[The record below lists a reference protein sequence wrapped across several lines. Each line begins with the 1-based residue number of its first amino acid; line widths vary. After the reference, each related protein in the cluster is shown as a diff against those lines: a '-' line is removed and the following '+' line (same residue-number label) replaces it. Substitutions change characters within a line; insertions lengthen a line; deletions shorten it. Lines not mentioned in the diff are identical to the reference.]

1 MNKRHLRWLLV
12 VLVLLAIGAY
22 FLFDLGHYFSLEYV
36 KSRQQAF
43 QSYYAAHRLLT
54 LLTYMGVYVLV
65 TALSVPGAVVLT
77 LAGGLM
83 FGLLVATVV
92 VSFAST
98 IGATLA
104 FLAARFVLRDA
115 VQRRFAQ
122 RLRRVN
128 EGVEREG
135 AFYLFTLRLIA
146 AVPFFLINLLMGLTR
161 IPTWRFFWVSQLGM
175 LPGTLV
181 YVNAGTQLGR
191 IEALGDIFSPGLIVS
206 LALLGVFPLAA
217 KRVAEFLRARRRRRR
232 FPAPSTCD
240 YNLVV
245 IGAGSGGLVAAYIA
259 AALKAKVA
267 LVERERMGGDCLNTG
282 CVPSKA
288 LIRTARFVA
297 DARRATALGLER
309 VELEMNFAQ
318 VMERVQRA
326 IRKVEPHDSVERYTA
341 LGVECLAGEATLR
354 SPYEVEVAG
363 RVLTTRNIVIATG
376 ARPLVPP
383 IEGLDEVGYL
393 TSDTVWE
400 LRRLPRR
407 LLVIGGGP
415 IGCELAQAFQVLG
428 AQVTLMER
436 AQRLLTVEDEDV
448 SEVLQRRFET
458 DGIRILVGHEA
469 VRFGRD
475 QGVKYVSCDASG
487 TEVRVEFDE
496 VLVALGRRPSVEG
509 FGLERLGVVL
519 NDRGGV
525 ETDSWART
533 NFPNIF
539 ACGDVTGSYQFTHT
553 AAHQAWYA
561 TVNAL
566 LRPWKR
572 FKVDYR
578 SIPWCTFTTPEVA
591 HVGMNEQQ
599 AHSQG
604 VAFEV
609 TRYPLSELDRAIVD
623 EDDDGFVKVL
633 TAPGRD
639 RILGATIVGAHAGEM
654 IAEFVTAMRHRL
666 GLNKILG
673 TIHVYP
679 TFSEANKYAAGAW
692 KRAHAPQRVLGWLGR
707 FQSRRRGG

>member
-12 VLVLLAIGAY
+12 ALVLLAIGAY
-22 FLFDLGHYFSLEYV
+22 FLFNLGQYLSLDYL

-43 QSYYAAHRLLT
+43 QSYYAAHRLVT
-54 LLTYMGVYVLV
+54 LITYMGVYVLV
-65 TALSVPGAVVLT
+65 TALSVPGAAILT

-83 FGLLVATVV
+83 FGLLVGTVV

-122 RLRRVN
+122 RLRRIN

-161 IPTWRFFWVSQLGM
+161 IRTWRFFWVSQLGM

-217 KRVAEFLRARRRRRR
+217 KRVAGYLRARRQRRKY
-232 FPAPSTCD
+232 PAPSSCD

-297 DARRATALGLER
+297 DARRASALGLR
-309 VELEMNFAQ
+309 RVNVELDFAE
-318 VMERVQRA
+318 VMQRVQRI

-341 LGVECLAGEATLR
+341 LGVECLTGEAMLR
-354 SPYEVEVAG
+354 SPYEIQVAD

-400 LRRLPRR
+400 LRRLPQR

-415 IGCELAQAFQVLG
+415 IGCELAQAFRLLG
-428 AQVTLMER
+428 AEVTVVER
-436 AQRLLTVEDEDV
+436 ARRLLAVEDEDV
-448 SEVLQRRFET
+448 SEILERRFEA
-458 DGIRILVGHEA
+458 DGIRVLAGHEA
-469 VRFGRD
+469 IRFGRD
-475 QGVKYVSCDASG
+475 EGVKFVLCDAAG
-487 TEVRVEFDE
+487 VEVRVEFDE
-496 VLVALGRRPSVEG
+496 VLVASGRRPNVEG

-525 ETDSWART
+525 EADPWART

-539 ACGDVTGSYQFTHT
+539 ACGDVTGPYQFTHV

-578 SIPWCTFTTPEVA
+578 TIPWCTFTTPEVA
-591 HVGMNEQQ
+591 HVGLNEQQ
-599 AHSQG
+599 ARSQG

-609 TRYPLSELDRAIVD
+609 TRYSLSELDRAIAD
-623 EDDDGFVKVL
+623 QDDDGLVKVL
-633 TAPGRD
+633 TVPGRD

-654 IAEFVTAMRHRL
+654 IAEFVTAMRHKL
-666 GLNKILG
+666 GLNKILS
-673 TIHVYP
+673 TIHIYP

-692 KRAHAPQRVLGWLGR
+692 KRAHAPRRILGWLSR
-707 FQSRRRGG
+707 FHARRRGA